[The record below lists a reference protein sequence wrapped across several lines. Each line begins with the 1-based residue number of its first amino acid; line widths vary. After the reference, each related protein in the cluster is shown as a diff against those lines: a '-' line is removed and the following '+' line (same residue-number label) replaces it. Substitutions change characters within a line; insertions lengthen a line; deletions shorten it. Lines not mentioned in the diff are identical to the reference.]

1 MTYKT
6 QLNKLIAKSGRKRIW
21 LSEQLKMDR
30 VTFWRKANND
40 TFTNQEKF
48 QIEELLT

>member
-6 QLNKLIAKSGRKRIW
+6 RLNKMITKSGRKRIW

-30 VTFWRKANND
+30 VTFWRKTNGD

-48 QIEELLT
+48 KIEELLT